1 VIRKTKQSAMSE
13 RDAQTALSEHAARWA
28 VRVDAGELTAAEQD
42 ELEAWTNADPRHAG
56 AFARAMAANAYFD
69 RMAALNPQDIQQAA
83 TTTETQTVSDRPAVT
98 RRAWLGGGL
107 CAMAATIIAAIDVSR
122 WHAGEHI
129 TAPLGSVRRA
139 ALADGSA
146 VTLNTNAEITVAL
159 EQSVRR
165 VHLLAGEVNFDVAN
179 DRNRPFLIDA
189 GPVQVQVVGTSFLVR
204 RTGHDTVAITVREGI
219 VEVHRDGNASVRLLA
234 GDRLIVGSAAPI
246 RRERLSMADV
256 DRMSLWQ
263 RGEIDLTGMT
273 LGEAAAEF
281 ARYSDRRIIITDPQV
296 ARLKVAGIYST
307 SDPAGFAQ
315 AAALAQDLQIRAD
328 RAGVLLSR

>member
-1 VIRKTKQSAMSE
+1 MSE
-13 RDAQTALSEHAARWA
+13 RDAQTALSKHAARWA
-28 VRVDAGELTAAEQD
+28 VRIDAGELTAAEQD

-83 TTTETQTVSDRPAVT
+83 NTTETQTVSDRPAIT

-107 CAMAATIIAAIDVSR
+107 SAMAATIIAAIGVSR
-122 WHAGEHI
+122 WHTGEHI

-165 VHLLAGEVNFDVAN
+165 VHLLAGEVNFDVAK
-179 DRNRPFLIDA
+179 DRSRPFLIDA

-204 RTGHDTVAITVREGI
+204 RTDGDTVAVTVREGI
-219 VEVHRDGNASVRLLA
+219 VEVHRDGDAPVRLLA
-234 GDRLIVGSAAPI
+234 GDQLIVGPAVPI
-246 RRERLSMADV
+246 RRETLSMADV

-273 LGEAAAEF
+273 LGEAAVEF
-281 ARYSDRRIIITDPQV
+281 ARYSDRRILIADPQV
-296 ARLKVAGIYST
+296 AGLKVAGIYST

-315 AAALAQDLQIRAD
+315 AAALALNLKIRAD
-328 RAGVLLSR
+328 RADLLLSR

>member
-1 VIRKTKQSAMSE
+1 MSE

-42 ELEAWTNADPRHAG
+42 ELEAWINADPRHAG

-83 TTTETQTVSDRPAVT
+83 STTVSDRPAIT

-107 CAMAATIIAAIDVSR
+107 SAMAATIIAAIGVSR
-122 WHAGEHI
+122 WHTGEHI

-165 VHLLAGEVNFDVAN
+165 VHLLAGEVNFDVAK

-204 RTGHDTVAITVREGI
+204 RTDGDTVAVTVREGI
-219 VEVHRDGNASVRLLA
+219 VEVHRDGDAPVRLLA
-234 GDRLIVGSAAPI
+234 GDRLIVGPAAPL
-246 RRERLSMADV
+246 RREKLSMADV

-263 RGEIDLTGMT
+263 RGEMDLTGMT

-296 ARLKVAGIYST
+296 AGLKVAGIYST

-315 AAALAQDLQIRAD
+315 AAALAQDLKIRAD
-328 RAGVLLSR
+328 RADLLLSR